1 LDAVVLM
8 KTFEAAAME
17 AAERQGFAVVM
28 YGDLLSLSLGS
39 PPLYIGLERPLAAPN
54 TELMTWGNP
63 RDKWGP
69 KP

>member
-28 YGDLLSLSLGS
+28 YGDLLSLPWVSTSLYRPREALGS
-39 PPLYIGLERPLAAPN
+39 PQYRTYDLGEP
-54 TELMTWGNP
+54 
-63 RDKWGP
+63 
-69 KP
+69 

>member
-28 YGDLLSLSLGS
+28 YGDLLSLSPLG
-39 PPLYIGLERPLAAPN
+39 LHLFI
-54 TELMTWGNP
+54 
-63 RDKWGP
+63 
-69 KP
+69 